1 MTVEAHLSELRRR
14 HAELSDRVEREQR
27 SPGVP
32 DHEIARLKR
41 EKLRLKEEMARIDSA
56 GA

>member
-1 MTVEAHLSELRRR
+1 MTVEAHLTELRRR
-14 HAELSDRVEREQR
+14 HAELTQRVEREQR
-27 SPGVP
+27 SPAAP

-41 EKLRLKEEMARIDSA
+41 EKLRLKEEMARLDPQ